1 MENGEL
7 DIWDP
12 AKILQGNRWVYERDR
27 LAGARPD
34 KLCSP
39 VPRHPWCTSRRIML
53 VRSVDSTS
61 IQSRTTSS
69 HLEQAKARCGHLRA
83 QDLSQRLTLSQV
95 FIWDL
100 NNPVKPF
107 APPASRSL
115 DDVSAVGWNRV
126 VQSVLAASSVNGYTV
141 VWDIR
146 EANGQKGREVSALSY
161 SGAGAGYPGQGGP
174 GYGGQWG
181 GPGGRP
187 GGVSSVVW
195 HPDNVRRSLMHNR
208 TLADVA
214 PIVIP
219 ADKACICV

>member
-1 MENGEL
+1 MIAAGMENGEL

-12 AKILQGNRWVYERDR
+12 VKVIGGKRCVA
-27 LAGARPD
+27 
-34 KLCSP
+34 
-39 VPRHPWCTSRRIML
+39 
-53 VRSVDSTS
+53 DSTAS
-61 IQSRTTSS
+61 AFSAHEFRCSAEESLVHKSTNHTGAIKGLDFNPVKNNLLASGA
-69 HLEQAKARCGHLRA
+69 AKGEVRREPLKSNGSTLLRRDCTA
-83 QDLSQRLTLSQV
+83 QV

-126 VQSVLAASSVNGYTV
+126 VQSVLAASSTNGYTV

-161 SGAGAGYPGQGGP
+161 SGAAMGYPGQPGGP

-195 HPDNVRRSLMHNR
+195 HPENVRPVLPRDSP
-208 TLADVA
+208 VS
-214 PIVIP
+214 
-219 ADKACICV
+219 